1 MAIFQIYGG
10 SANDEVA
17 AFGNGLT
24 LAVII
29 YATANVSGGHVNPAV
44 TLANCLT
51 GHMSW
56 GRGGLYMAA
65 QLLGA
70 IFGALIESG
79 LLPDVA
85 VGGGSGPGCFTHLKG
100 IHTTTGQLWWWE
112 TIMTF
117 LLVSVVYA
125 TAVTKPGHGNM
136 APLAIGF
143 TLFASAFVGGPS
155 TGAALNPARVL
166 GPAMVFHCY
175 WDTAFVYVF
184 AEFFGAAIAAALVLP
199 LYGFGQFGSLFD
211 TRVFS
216 WLGLSVPRHLAEFG
230 SLFDT
235 RLFSWLGLSV
245 PPYLAEASQLP
256 QHYQVVAS
264 AASPQSMS
272 PAVLQPTPGAVT
284 IDIRSKSSPITMNPA
299 PIPQKIDKRPAGK
312 NADAIGAAANF
323 VAEFGAPV
331 PPPKPTKPSLAAL
344 AQAEKLRPHHSATR
358 VSSPGEPT
366 LQPWTPGRPPL

>member
-56 GRGGLYMAA
+56 GRGGLYMVA
-65 QLLGA
+65 QLLGG

-85 VGGGSGPGCFTHLKG
+85 VGGGAGPGCFTHLKG

-175 WDTAFVYVF
+175 WDTAFFYVF

-211 TRVFS
+211 ARIFR
-216 WLGLSVPRHLAEFG
+216 WLGLSVPRHLAE
-230 SLFDT
+230 
-235 RLFSWLGLSV
+235 V
-245 PPYLAEASQLP
+245 
-256 QHYQVVAS
+256 
-264 AASPQSMS
+264 
-272 PAVLQPTPGAVT
+272 
-284 IDIRSKSSPITMNPA
+284 
-299 PIPQKIDKRPAGK
+299 
-312 NADAIGAAANF
+312 
-323 VAEFGAPV
+323 
-331 PPPKPTKPSLAAL
+331 
-344 AQAEKLRPHHSATR
+344 
-358 VSSPGEPT
+358 
-366 LQPWTPGRPPL
+366 